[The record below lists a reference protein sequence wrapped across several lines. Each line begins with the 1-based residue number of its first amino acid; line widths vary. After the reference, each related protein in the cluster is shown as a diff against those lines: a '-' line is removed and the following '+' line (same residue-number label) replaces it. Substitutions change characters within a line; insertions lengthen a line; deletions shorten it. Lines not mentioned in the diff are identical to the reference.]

1 MIKKYL
7 RAFVNVIF
15 GNVYNKEEVIVFTF
29 LISLVFFV
37 CSFLIDQ
44 YNTKI
49 FFIVFGVLL
58 LLFTIFKFLKN
69 NK

>member
-7 RAFVNVIF
+7 KAFVNVIF
-15 GNVYNKEEVIVFTF
+15 ANVYNKEEVIVFTF

-58 LLFTIFKFLKN
+58 FLFTIFKFLKN